1 MRRLY
6 IALALAALLA
16 GCATPFGL
24 EPGASRDAVLAR
36 MGRPTAVT
44 PLPAGGERLQ
54 YSLQPAGQQ
63 AWMADL
69 DAGGR
74 LVRVYNALRADNFER
89 IELGRWTRAD
99 LEREF
104 GPPASTDRAG
114 NWNGPI
120 LTWRWHDDIT
130 DKLYWVYLDEGG
142 VAQRAHPGT
151 EYRLSLPNNES
162 LP

>member
-1 MRRLY
+1 MRRLW
-6 IALALAALLA
+6 ITLALAAALA
-16 GCATPFGL
+16 GCATSFGL

-36 MGRPTAVT
+36 MGRPTAVVK
-44 PLPAGGERLQ
+44 LPVGERLQ

-74 LVRVYNALRADNFER
+74 LVRVYNALTQENFQR
-89 IELGRWTRAD
+89 IQLGQWTRAD

-104 GPPASTDRAG
+104 GPPAFIDRAG

-120 LTWRWHDDIT
+120 LTYRWHDDIT
-130 DKLYWVYLDEGG
+130 DKFYWVYLDERG

-151 EYRLSLPNNES
+151 EYRLSLPNNDS